1 MSAIGG
7 CQSRVVDCGTHV
19 CDGTKSFKVI
29 LWLSYD
35 LILPI
40 KYIYDI
46 ISKAKKIRA
55 LLIAMT
61 ILVYRKFYG
70 WQIAKISSQ

>member
-1 MSAIGG
+1 M
-7 CQSRVVDCGTHV
+7 HV

-40 KYIYDI
+40 KYIYDN
-46 ISKAKKIRA
+46 KHGKKN
-55 LLIAMT
+55 
-61 ILVYRKFYG
+61 YG
-70 WQIAKISSQ
+70 FAYSNDNIGL